1 MANEGERIGIE
12 ELPELAA
19 TVKLGGEQ
27 GARMTSSLVAKASS
41 MRAKQLAEIEA
52 DANAATERMG
62 LPMVLLFMGFL
73 ILLGYP
79 AMQTISAGERK
90 MEQFKQLWQYYNIR
104 LQASRETDRDR
115 GEVSATTV
123 VLAASLIA
131 LAISVGVIVSG
142 KVRDKANDL
151 NLG

>member
-1 MANEGERIGIE
+1 
-12 ELPELAA
+12 
-19 TVKLGGEQ
+19 
-27 GARMTSSLVAKASS
+27 
-41 MRAKQLAEIEA
+41 
-52 DANAATERMG
+52 
-62 LPMVLLFMGFL
+62 
-73 ILLGYP
+73 
-79 AMQTISAGERK
+79 
-90 MEQFKQLWQYYNIR
+90 MEHFKQLWQYYNVQ

-123 VLAASLIA
+123 VLAAALIA

>member
-1 MANEGERIGIE
+1 
-12 ELPELAA
+12 
-19 TVKLGGEQ
+19 
-27 GARMTSSLVAKASS
+27 
-41 MRAKQLAEIEA
+41 
-52 DANAATERMG
+52 
-62 LPMVLLFMGFL
+62 
-73 ILLGYP
+73 
-79 AMQTISAGERK
+79 
-90 MEQFKQLWQYYNIR
+90 MEHFKQLWEYYNIR
-104 LQASRETDRDR
+104 LQASRETDWDR

>member
-1 MANEGERIGIE
+1 
-12 ELPELAA
+12 
-19 TVKLGGEQ
+19 
-27 GARMTSSLVAKASS
+27 
-41 MRAKQLAEIEA
+41 
-52 DANAATERMG
+52 
-62 LPMVLLFMGFL
+62 
-73 ILLGYP
+73 
-79 AMQTISAGERK
+79 
-90 MEQFKQLWQYYNIR
+90 MEHFKQLWQYYNIR
-104 LQASRETDRDR
+104 LQASRETYRDR

>member
-1 MANEGERIGIE
+1 
-12 ELPELAA
+12 
-19 TVKLGGEQ
+19 
-27 GARMTSSLVAKASS
+27 
-41 MRAKQLAEIEA
+41 
-52 DANAATERMG
+52 
-62 LPMVLLFMGFL
+62 
-73 ILLGYP
+73 
-79 AMQTISAGERK
+79 
-90 MEQFKQLWQYYNIR
+90 MEHFKQLWQYYNIR

-123 VLAASLIA
+123 VLAAALIA

>member
-1 MANEGERIGIE
+1 
-12 ELPELAA
+12 
-19 TVKLGGEQ
+19 
-27 GARMTSSLVAKASS
+27 
-41 MRAKQLAEIEA
+41 
-52 DANAATERMG
+52 
-62 LPMVLLFMGFL
+62 
-73 ILLGYP
+73 
-79 AMQTISAGERK
+79 
-90 MEQFKQLWQYYNIR
+90 MEHFKQLWQYYNIR

>member
-1 MANEGERIGIE
+1 
-12 ELPELAA
+12 
-19 TVKLGGEQ
+19 
-27 GARMTSSLVAKASS
+27 
-41 MRAKQLAEIEA
+41 
-52 DANAATERMG
+52 
-62 LPMVLLFMGFL
+62 
-73 ILLGYP
+73 
-79 AMQTISAGERK
+79 
-90 MEQFKQLWQYYNIR
+90 MEHFKQLWQYYNIR
-104 LQASRETDRDR
+104 MQASREIDRDR